1 MLYCRVFRLSLQSSN
16 SLGGHISGIRHPTAS
31 LLRIKSCLSLEVSS
45 KPNLN
50 DRLVVFGYYLRDH
63 PELLIA
69 IGVFAAGLIISAIM
83 LSIDPNF
90 LKYYGDAVSH

>member
-1 MLYCRVFRLSLQSSN
+1 M
-16 SLGGHISGIRHPTAS
+16 
-31 LLRIKSCLSLEVSS
+31 SS

-69 IGVFAAGLIISAIM
+69 IGLIVGAIVVIVGLDWLAT
-83 LSIDPNF
+83 
-90 LKYYGDAVSH
+90 DAVRELEDWIRSRLKKGKG